1 MAGGAVRESALMT
14 LTIASIHI
22 YPVKSASGIT
32 LESCHVDA
40 FGPRHDRRWMVTDE
54 SGVFLSQRGE
64 PRLALV
70 RTAITEE
77 ILELSAPGMPLLSV
91 PIGESPLAR
100 TSVKVWKDQVSAEHC
115 GDQASEWL
123 SSFLG
128 RPAMLVRM
136 PDDTVR
142 QVDRRYASEGERTA
156 FSDGF
161 PFLLIGQASLDD
173 LNRRLAMPLPMNR
186 FRPNLVIAG
195 GAPFE
200 EDEWSR
206 IALGDIELRVA
217 KPCARCVVTTTNQ
230 ETAERGVE
238 PLPTL
243 ATFRREG
250 GKVLFGQNLIH
261 EATGELR
268 VGTTVTVI
276 SRRSGS

>member
-1 MAGGAVRESALMT
+1 MT
-14 LTIASIHI
+14 LTLASIHI

-32 LESCHVDA
+32 LESCRVDA

-54 SGVFLSQRGE
+54 SGVFLSQRGV

-70 RTAITEE
+70 RTDIRKER
-77 ILELSAPGMPLLSV
+77 LELSAPGMPFLAV
-91 PIGESPLAR
+91 PLEASSPVR
-100 TSVKVWKDQVSAEHC
+100 TSVKVWKDEVSAVYC
-115 GDQASEWL
+115 GEEASEWL

-142 QVDRRYASEGERTA
+142 QVDRRYAGKGERTA

-206 IALGDIELRVA
+206 IALGTVELRVA
-217 KPCARCVVTTTNQ
+217 KPCARCVVTTTDQ
-230 ETAERGVE
+230 ETAERGEE
-238 PLPTL
+238 PLRTL
-243 ATFRREG
+243 ATFRRQD
-250 GKVLFGQNLIH
+250 GKVMFGQNLIH
-261 EATGELR
+261 ETMGELR